1 MLVLLDLS
9 TFDTVE
15 VDTLISTL
23 TNYFGVTD
31 LAAKWFQSYMSN
43 KFFKVQINKK
53 SSNWIKL

>member
-9 TFDTVE
+9 TFDTVG

-31 LAAKWFQSYMSN
+31 LAAKWFQSYMSD
-43 KFFKVQINKK
+43 KFFKVQIKKK